1 MISVLI
7 DVDKRTL
14 RESMGMLKVTVL
26 EGSDLLAKDP
36 NGKSDPFCV
45 LKLAGA
51 QEQTTPVVQNNLN
64 PKWNCIVRTMYVH
77 TLMID

>member
-1 MISVLI
+1 
-7 DVDKRTL
+7 
-14 RESMGMLKVTVL
+14 MGMLKVTVL

-64 PKWNCIVRTMYVH
+64 PKWNCIVCPSACMHVRRLCVTCHSQFCNVAR
-77 TLMID
+77 